1 MASPQLSVTAA
12 SALTLPVD
20 VIVIGAT
27 AGKDGPTIVADEAF
41 AEVREGI
48 LANLVTFG
56 FTGRAD
62 ELLRLPAVAGMTVS
76 LAVIGLGSKVSA
88 SSLRLAAGSAVRQ
101 LAGNASVGLAFG
113 INADDADGGDNSA
126 SDNASDNAD
135 ERVLAIAEGAGLGS
149 YSFTTY
155 RAKTAAKT
163 KTPVSSIVIA
173 SNACVTP
180 AALGALSAVDAS
192 VRLVRDLINT
202 PGGDMFPDALA
213 QLAVSVTAGTAVTAE
228 VWDETRLAV
237 EGCGGILG
245 VGQGSSRPPRLV
257 KLSYSPA
264 GATKHVAFVGKGIT
278 YDTGGYSLKPADGML
293 GMHSDMGGAATLL
306 GLMLAAAET
315 SVNVRLTAW
324 LCIAENLVSSTA
336 IRPNDVLTIRGGTTV
351 EVLNTDAEGRL
362 VMADGLVLASE
373 EHPDALID
381 IATLTGAQIVALGN
395 RTVGVMGDDALVA
408 TIVAAG
414 TEVGEPHWAMPLPE
428 ELRPSLDSRF
438 ADLANV
444 KPGSRAAGMLMAGV
458 FLREFVG
465 TGADGETT
473 IPWAH
478 LDIAGPSVNDAGA
491 YGYLSPG
498 ATGVSLRTLLT
509 ALKSF
514 A

>member
-12 SALTLPVD
+12 SALTLPVE

-27 AGKDGPTIVADEAF
+27 AGKNGPTLVADEAF
-41 AEVREGI
+41 AEVRDGI

-56 FTGRAD
+56 FSGRAD
-62 ELLRLPAVAGMTVS
+62 ELLRLPAVTGMTVS
-76 LAVIGLGSKVSA
+76 LAVIGLGSEVSA
-88 SSLRLAAGSAVRQ
+88 RSLRLAAGSATRQ

-113 INADDADGGDNSA
+113 ITDDES
-126 SDNASDNAD
+126 
-135 ERVLAIAEGAGLGS
+135 VLAIAEGAGLGS
-149 YSFTTY
+149 YSFTKY
-155 RAKTAAKT
+155 RTKTAAKA
-163 KTPVSSIVIA
+163 KNPVTSIVIA
-173 SNACVTP
+173 SNATVTP
-180 AALGALSAVDAS
+180 AALSALSAVDAS

-202 PGGDMFPDALA
+202 SGADMFPDALA
-213 QLAVSVTAGTAVTAE
+213 QLAVNLTTGTAITAE
-228 VWDETRLAV
+228 VWDETRLAA
-237 EGCGGILG
+237 EGCGGIVG

-257 KLSYSPA
+257 KLSYTPA

-414 TEVGEPHWAMPLPE
+414 TAVGEPHWAMPLPE

-438 ADLANV
+438 ADIANV
-444 KPGSRAAGMLMAGV
+444 KPGNRAAGMLMAGV

-491 YGYLSPG
+491 YGYLSTG
-498 ATGVSLRTLLT
+498 ATGVSLRTLLV

-514 A
+514 AS